1 MRRADLIKLGVV
13 DLMEQSSDRLESKKT
28 LSAVEQVI
36 KEIKNMI
43 IENGLQVGDKIPNEF
58 ELSTMFGKSRGCIRE
73 AVKIL
78 DAYGVLE
85 VRHGDGTYVRGS
97 ASDGLFDAQFFRII
111 AMGTN
116 LHDLIQLRLI
126 LETGI
131 ICAVIEQVTDRDVEQ
146 LHTIADRLRKAI
158 EQKAPLEQIVAE
170 DLRFHTTLVE
180 ITGNNILKNVYTN
193 MLDIF
198 TPYVQNSYVQQS
210 VTSDFSVVKHHDLI
224 IRAVEE
230 RDRDLAIYAI
240 RNSLRDWEKLNL
252 KYVKVK

>member
-1 MRRADLIKLGVV
+1 
-13 DLMEQSSDRLESKKT
+13 MEQNMDRCKSKKT

-43 IENGLQVGDKIPNEF
+43 IENGLRVGDKIPNEF

-85 VRHGDGTYVRGS
+85 VRRGDGTYVRGS
-97 ASDGLFDAQFFRII
+97 ASAGLFDAQFFKII

-116 LHDLIQLRLI
+116 LSDLIQLRLI

-131 ICAVIEQVTDRDVEQ
+131 IRAVIDRISDEEVEELRIVENK
-146 LHTIADRLRKAI
+146 LHEAVASR
-158 EQKAPLEQIVAE
+158 APLEQIVAA
-170 DLRFHTTLVE
+170 DLNFHTMLVE
-180 ITGNNILKNVYTN
+180 ITGNEVLKNVYIN

-198 TPYVQNSYVQQS
+198 TPYIQNSYVQQS
-210 VTSDFSVVKHHDLI
+210 AKSDFSVLKHHDLI
-224 IRAVEE
+224 LRAVEE
-230 RDRDLAIYAI
+230 RDYDLAVYAI
-240 RNSLRDWEKLNL
+240 RNSLKDWENLNLIYEPKKLNN
-252 KYVKVK
+252 YP

>member
-1 MRRADLIKLGVV
+1 
-13 DLMEQSSDRLESKKT
+13 MEQNMDRSKTNKP

-36 KEIKNMI
+36 KAIKNMI

-85 VRHGDGTYVRGS
+85 VRRGDGTYVRGS
-97 ASDGLFDAQFFRII
+97 ASAGLFDAQFFRII
-111 AMGTN
+111 ALGTS
-116 LHDLIQLRLI
+116 LPDLIQLRLI

-131 ICAVIEQVTDRDVEQ
+131 IGAVIERITDEDVEE
-146 LHTIADRLRKAI
+146 LRRI
-158 EQKAPLEQIVAE
+158 EEKLQEAVMSRAPLEQIVAE
-170 DLRFHTTLVE
+170 DLHFHTALVE
-180 ITGNNILKNVYTN
+180 ITGNEVLKNVYIN

-198 TPYVQNSYVQQS
+198 MPYIQNSYVQQHA
-210 VTSDFSVVKHHDLI
+210 TSDFSVLKHHELI

-230 RDRDLAIYAI
+230 RDHDLAMYAI
-240 RNSLRDWEKLNL
+240 RNSLKDWEMLNL
-252 KYVKVK
+252 KYKPKRLNNYPVKKEA

>member
-1 MRRADLIKLGVV
+1 
-13 DLMEQSSDRLESKKT
+13 MEQNLDRLKNKKP

-36 KEIKNMI
+36 KEIKKMI
-43 IENGLQVGDKIPNEF
+43 IENGLKVGDKIPNEF

-85 VRHGDGTYVRGS
+85 VRRGDGTYVRGS

-116 LHDLIQLRLI
+116 LPDLIQLRLI

-131 ICAVIEQVTDRDVEQ
+131 ICAVIEKVTDKDVEE
-146 LHTIADRLRKAI
+146 LRRITDKLKEAI
-158 EQKAPLEQIVAE
+158 EAKAPLEQIVAE
-170 DLRFHTTLVE
+170 DLRFHTALVE
-180 ITGNNILKNVYTN
+180 ITGNNILRNVYIN

-198 TPYVQNSYVQQS
+198 TPFIQNSYVSQS
-210 VTSDFSVVKHHDLI
+210 LASDFSVLKHHELI
-224 IRAVEE
+224 LRAVEE
-230 RDRDLAIYAI
+230 RDRDLAVYAI
-240 RNSLRDWEKLNL
+240 RNSLKDWEKLNL
-252 KYVKVK
+252 KYVEIN

>member
-1 MRRADLIKLGVV
+1 MDKHS
-13 DLMEQSSDRLESKKT
+13 EQQKNKRPLT
-28 LSAVEQVI
+28 AVEQVI

-43 IENGLQVGDKIPNEF
+43 IENGLRIGDKIPNEF

-85 VRHGDGTYVRGS
+85 VRRGDGTYVRGS

-116 LHDLIQLRLI
+116 LSDLIQLRQI

-131 ICAVIEQVTDRDVEQ
+131 ICAVIEKITDEDINELRDIEK
-146 LHTIADRLRKAI
+146 RLKEAI
-158 EQKAPLEQIVAE
+158 ESGASLEEIVAE
-170 DLRFHTTLVE
+170 DLRFHTKLVE
-180 ITGNNILKNVYTN
+180 ITGNDILRNVYIN

-198 TPYVQNSYVQQS
+198 TPYIQNSYVQQS
-210 VTSDFSVVKHHDLI
+210 ETSDFSVLEHHELI

-230 RDRDLAIYAI
+230 RDRDLATYAI
-240 RNSLRDWEKLNL
+240 RKSIKDWEKLNL
-252 KYVKVK
+252 HYETKKSK